1 MGEGGKSLVNS
12 APTSLMVPP
21 AQEAAHD
28 WVWLGRATLERTSG
42 ALVPAASVNNNSH
55 RHAAMRI
62 TANPIDSATYV
73 KDRPRHNWSL
83 WVFYVC
89 ESCCE
94 LLTNSLWLQEK
105 LQKSSIKSYMYLHKM
120 GFFKVFKIVVAK
132 S

>member
-1 MGEGGKSLVNS
+1 MGAGGKSLVDS
-12 APTSLMVPP
+12 APTGLMVPP

-89 ESCCE
+89 ETVN
-94 LLTNSLWLQEK
+94 LLEIIYVKKKNCVRHLDKTFQTYVHQFGSWR
-105 LQKSSIKSYMYLHKM
+105 IKW
-120 GFFKVFKIVVAK
+120 
-132 S
+132 

>member
-1 MGEGGKSLVNS
+1 MFKYFTTIVLEPSEMGAGGKSLVNTP
-12 APTSLMVPP
+12 PTGLMVPP

-83 WVFYVC
+83 
-89 ESCCE
+89 
-94 LLTNSLWLQEK
+94 
-105 LQKSSIKSYMYLHKM
+105 
-120 GFFKVFKIVVAK
+120 
-132 S
+132 